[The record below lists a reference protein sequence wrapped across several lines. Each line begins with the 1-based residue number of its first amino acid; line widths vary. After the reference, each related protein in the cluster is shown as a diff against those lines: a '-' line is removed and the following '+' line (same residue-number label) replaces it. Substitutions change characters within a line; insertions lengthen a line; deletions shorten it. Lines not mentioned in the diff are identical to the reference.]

1 MVGPTSTMPAA
12 SSMGRT
18 RGERRFLVGVALLI
32 ALLVGTPVL
41 AGIGL
46 AAAPAQR
53 AETLAGQR
61 SAGSLSGLDLP
72 GFQFRE
78 EGGIRWAFSTSAQAP
93 TERLVRNFREALDHC
108 RSVLGREPRTLL
120 VINTYN
126 YSEFA
131 RVTVALEGRRPARF
145 VAALA
150 FPTRGIVVLNGG
162 FNAMSTVDQYRITLW
177 HEVAHVVI
185 GTAGPWVPRWYHEG
199 LAQRLSG
206 DRLEP
211 EREALLARLAQTDEL
226 LSLELLLR
234 QLDTNHQTMDIYYRQ
249 CLSFVTYLEDRFG
262 PEFHPRLLSA
272 LERGAS
278 FDAAFREVAAVDLEE
293 AESDWREV
301 LAENVS
307 FWRHIIPFLQPFS
320 ALAAICFGGFWYQR
334 RRRRRALRRMAAEEQ
349 QLDDD
354 VVPESE
360 PS

>member
-1 MVGPTSTMPAA
+1 MSATWAA
-12 SSMGRT
+12 
-18 RGERRFLVGVALLI
+18 
-32 ALLVGTPVL
+32 
-41 AGIGL
+41 
-46 AAAPAQR
+46 AQR
-53 AETLAGQR
+53 AESLVAQR
-61 SAGSLSGLDLP
+61 TAGSLSGLDLP

-93 TERLVRNFREALDHC
+93 TDRLVRTFVEALDHC
-108 RSVLGREPRTLL
+108 RNVLDREPRTLL
-120 VINTYN
+120 VVNTYN

-150 FPTRGIVVLNGG
+150 FPTRGIIVLNGG
-162 FNAMSTVDQYRITLW
+162 FNALSTVDQYRITLW

-211 EREALLARLAQTDEL
+211 EREALLARLASTDEL

-234 QLDTNHQTMDIYYRQ
+234 ELDTSHQTMDLYYRQ
-249 CLSFVTYLEDRFG
+249 CLSFVTYLEERFG
-262 PEFHPRLLSA
+262 LEFHSRLLSE
-272 LERGAS
+272 LESGS
-278 FDAAFREVAAVDLEE
+278 TFDAAFREVAGIDLEDV
-293 AESDWREV
+293 ESNWREA

-307 FWRHIIPFLQPFS
+307 FWRHIVAFLQPFT
-320 ALAAICFGGFWYQR
+320 ALAAICAGGFWYQR
-334 RRRRRALRRMAAEEQ
+334 RQRRRALRRMAEEEQ
-349 QLDDD
+349 RLEDD
-354 VVPESE
+354 VLPESE